1 MSSCCTFLSL
11 WQISYTEASEIPLT
25 DIPYQAMCFGASKRI
40 RLRHLSLLA
49 NFIFQAIV
57 SLRPE
62 DTSETLERID
72 SLTGPN
78 GSIGDA
84 SIDDSTSSAVS
95 SSFQGSETKSVQDE
109 LTPETSAENSL
120 PEKRLPGIERA
131 IDRLFRFSLLIRQP
145 SRSSQNVKAERFIM
159 KDEDGNELNESFA
172 GFARQIVDHCY
183 PDAPEFLRAKLS
195 NGIVIRR
202 KRFLY
207 REHHQKKLFGVDTLR
222 EDMRQDLKYG
232 TEIEETDITVRASK
246 AANEL
251 SPVETLAPKLLRP
264 KETNP
269 SHTSAS
275 ALQNQSLLID
285 TVLEDTKSN
294 QTTAFTATPS
304 SSAPIELPRPPKPVP
319 GSKEFECPY
328 CCLMLPIKES
338 RASHWRYVTTNSM
351 RLLSRAGS
359 LSPSRLEVFCTYL

>member
-1 MSSCCTFLSL
+1 LSL

-120 PEKRLPGIERA
+120 PEKRLPGIER
-131 IDRLFRFSLLIRQP
+131 D
-145 SRSSQNVKAERFIM
+145 RSSF
-159 KDEDGNELNESFA
+159 
-172 GFARQIVDHCY
+172 QI
-183 PDAPEFLRAKLS
+183 FS
-195 NGIVIRR
+195 
-202 KRFLY
+202 
-207 REHHQKKLFGVDTLR
+207 VDTPAFEIISKR
-222 EDMRQDLKYG
+222 E
-232 TEIEETDITVRASK
+232 S
-246 AANEL
+246 
-251 SPVETLAPKLLRP
+251 
-264 KETNP
+264 
-269 SHTSAS
+269 
-275 ALQNQSLLID
+275 
-285 TVLEDTKSN
+285 
-294 QTTAFTATPS
+294 
-304 SSAPIELPRPPKPVP
+304 
-319 GSKEFECPY
+319 
-328 CCLMLPIKES
+328 
-338 RASHWRYVTTNSM
+338 
-351 RLLSRAGS
+351 
-359 LSPSRLEVFCTYL
+359 

>member
-1 MSSCCTFLSL
+1 
-11 WQISYTEASEIPLT
+11 
-25 DIPYQAMCFGASKRI
+25 
-40 RLRHLSLLA
+40 LRS
-49 NFIFQAIV
+49 NT
-57 SLRPE
+57 
-62 DTSETLERID
+62 TSEVSRRVDDLAKED
-72 SLTGPN
+72 ENLADLHS
-78 GSIGDA
+78 
-84 SIDDSTSSAVS
+84 DDSASSIVS
-95 SSFQGSETKSVQDE
+95 SSFQGTETNSVQDGVASE
-109 LTPETSAENSL
+109 DAAENLLIQSSL
-120 PEKRLPGIERA
+120 SNIEKA
-131 IDRLFRFSLLIRQP
+131 IDRLYQLSFMICQISK
-145 SRSSQNVKAERFIM
+145 SSSEDETPWLAKEENNSACRNEMTHYFENQNRDTVRLTLRHQENI
-159 KDEDGNELNESFA
+159 GTS
-172 GFARQIVDHCY
+172 GISVGSARHMVDCCF

-338 RASHWRYVTTNSM
+338 RASHWRYVITNSM